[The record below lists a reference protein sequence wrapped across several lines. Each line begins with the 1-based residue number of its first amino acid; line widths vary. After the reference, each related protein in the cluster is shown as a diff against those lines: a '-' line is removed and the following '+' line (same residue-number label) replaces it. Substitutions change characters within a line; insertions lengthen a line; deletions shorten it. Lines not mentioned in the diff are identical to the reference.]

1 MGVKYAGSGQFKGM
15 FPAENLRD
23 WRGHKVI
30 DPDGDKIGELE
41 AVYVDTATDQ
51 PAFATVK
58 VGFIGRYRLV
68 FVPLDG
74 ATVKPEALRVRY
86 DKKLAG
92 EAPSIDLDGELTAA
106 DEPQVFGHYNL
117 PYQTGLAGERRLA
130 RR

>member
-1 MGVKYAGSGQFKGM
+1 M

-23 WRGHKVI
+23 WRGEKVI
-30 DPDGDKIGELE
+30 DPEGSKIGELE

-58 VGFIGRYRLV
+58 VGMIGRHRLS

-74 ATVKPEALRVRY
+74 ATVSPDAVRVRY
-86 DKKLAG
+86 DKKTVND
-92 EAPSIDLDGELTAA
+92 APGIDTDGELAA
-106 DEPQVFGHYNL
+106 DDEPGLFAHYRL
-117 PYQTGLAGERRLA
+117 PYQPGAAGERRLA